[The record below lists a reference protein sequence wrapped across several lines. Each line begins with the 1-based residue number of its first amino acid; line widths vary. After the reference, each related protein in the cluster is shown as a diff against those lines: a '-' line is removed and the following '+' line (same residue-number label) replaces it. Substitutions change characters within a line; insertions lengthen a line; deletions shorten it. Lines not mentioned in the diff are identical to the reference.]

1 MLGHLPSRTLCV
13 PLPLTVAGVQGPLE
27 VSTQVQG
34 KGVSE
39 GGRLPKWTWTWAGG
53 EDRWFSEGK
62 DGVLAPSTFPLPPRL
77 PCPWPGAP
85 HR

>member
-34 KGVSE
+34 KGVS
-39 GGRLPKWTWTWAGG
+39 GGGGDFLSGHGLGLGERIAGFLKG
-53 EDRWFSEGK
+53 RM
-62 DGVLAPSTFPLPPRL
+62 A
-77 PCPWPGAP
+77 C
-85 HR
+85 